1 LRREAKMKTLD
12 LIGRLARDPS
22 PVEPYAVPK
31 RLNRA
36 LLIGFAGSSAVL
48 VAFYGVRSDLPEL
61 ILTTMFWSRLAFPLA
76 IIATA
81 RKLAERLVRPG
92 APLKL
97 AWFAVALP
105 IVIIL
110 LATAVILLA
119 TPSGYRLDLM
129 LGTTWRVTTANVVL
143 LSLPSLI
150 PMMHAM
156 QGLAPTRLALA
167 GAGAG
172 VVAGAQGL
180 LVYSIYSSEM
190 SVPFWG
196 IWFVLAIIITTS
208 IGALLA
214 HRYLRW

>member
-1 LRREAKMKTLD
+1 METRD
-12 LIGRLARDPS
+12 LIGRLANDPP
-22 PVEPYAVPK
+22 PVEQDAVPK
-31 RLNRA
+31 RLKRA
-36 LLIGFAGSSAVL
+36 LLIGLASSTALL
-48 VAFYGVRSDLPEL
+48 VAFYGVRSDMPEL

-81 RKLAERLVRPG
+81 MKLAERLGRPG

-97 AWFAVALP
+97 AWLAVALP
-105 IVIIL
+105 IVTIL

-143 LSLPSLI
+143 LSLPSLV
-150 PMMHAM
+150 PVMHAM
-156 QGLAPTRLALA
+156 KKLAPTRLALA

-172 VVAGAQGL
+172 LVAGAQGL
-180 LVYSIYSSEM
+180 LVYSTYSSEM

-196 IWFVLAIIITTS
+196 IWFVLAIVITAG
-208 IGALLA
+208 IGAALA